1 MDAWGERI
9 AKLHGLPE
17 WAGEPL
23 MQTHISAVLVGRDRV
38 LKLKK
43 PVDFGFLDY
52 TTPEKRLAACR
63 AEVELNSRL
72 SPEIYLGV
80 ETVGEGE
87 ERDYGVLM
95 RRLRRERM
103 LDELVRRG
111 EVTEAMI
118 REIAAV
124 VARFHEGARRGP
136 EQRGR

>member
-9 AKLHGLPE
+9 AALHGLPE

-72 SPEIYLGV
+72 SPESYLGV
-80 ETVGEGE
+80 ETVGV
-87 ERDYGVLM
+87 GVTSPKS
-95 RRLRRERM
+95 ES
-103 LDELVRRG
+103 
-111 EVTEAMI
+111 
-118 REIAAV
+118 V
-124 VARFHEGARRGP
+124 VATTTSSTSAVLYASKPKLKVERQFEAGFLRAFTGLLS
-136 EQRGR
+136 G